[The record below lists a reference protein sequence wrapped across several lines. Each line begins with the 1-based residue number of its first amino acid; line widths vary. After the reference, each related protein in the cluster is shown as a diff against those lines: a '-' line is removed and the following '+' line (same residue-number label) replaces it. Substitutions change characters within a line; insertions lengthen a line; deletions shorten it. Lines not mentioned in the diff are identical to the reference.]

1 MAERFIWNLDTEYF
15 VVSNSDETETP
26 NKIVVG
32 DNVSETDLTHQ
43 EWLSSSKF
51 KTCSTL
57 TLIPTAATLLK

>member
-15 VVSNSDETETP
+15 VVSNLDETP
-26 NKIVVG
+26 NKIVIG
-32 DNVSETDLTHQ
+32 DKVSETDLTHQ